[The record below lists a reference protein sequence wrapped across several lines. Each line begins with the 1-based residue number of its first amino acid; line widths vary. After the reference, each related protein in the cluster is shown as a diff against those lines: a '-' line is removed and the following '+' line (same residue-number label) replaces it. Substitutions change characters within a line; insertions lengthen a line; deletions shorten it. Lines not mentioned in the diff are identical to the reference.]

1 MNTLVNKARGLSAL
15 LYLAVGQVTVW
26 QSRSLPFGS
35 LKAIKAGFFPQVFGI
50 VLVLL
55 SVTLLLQ
62 LFTARKRSTAT
73 AVPAGQPPVSPLQHE
88 SVSDSES
95 EASVQETIAQV
106 LDEGRETAAGANEAE
121 QEDRMDVRGF
131 VSFIAVFA
139 VFVAVTHYAGFIAA
153 SFVAVA
159 GSGYLLGLRSW
170 RLLLL
175 TVLTACATWLLFD
188 YWLGLSLPRGIW
200 FD

>member
-1 MNTLVNKARGLSAL
+1 MNTVVHKARALSAL
-15 LYLAVGQVTVW
+15 LFLAVGLVTVW

-62 LFTARKRSTAT
+62 SFTARKRSTAT
-73 AVPAGQPPVSPLQHE
+73 AEAAGQPPASHLRHE
-88 SVSDSES
+88 SVGKT
-95 EASVQETIAQV
+95 EASLQETVAQV
-106 LDEGRETAAGANEAE
+106 LDEGREAAAGANEAE
-121 QEDRMDVRGF
+121 QEEQVDVRGF
-131 VSFIAVFA
+131 ASFIAVFA

-153 SFVAVA
+153 SFAAVA

-175 TVLTACATWLLFD
+175 TVLTSCATWLLFD